1 MLFIKFIYL
10 IMDSAKNKKILALLF
25 VGVLMGALDI
35 SIVGPAIPAI
45 EKTMG
50 TDKQLISWIFSI
62 YVLSNL
68 VGISLMARLSDFFG
82 RRKIY
87 IIAISIFATGS
98 MIVALSHNFSILLA
112 GRAVQGFGASGI
124 FPVASAV
131 VGDIFPPEKRGRVL
145 GLIGAVF
152 GLAFI
157 MGPIIAGVI
166 LKFFVW
172 NDLFFINIPIAVLLI
187 YGSSRLLSDEPVP
200 SVSVID
206 WKGILLLGLLLGSFT
221 FGINQIK
228 VTSFFPSLVSS
239 DVLPYIII
247 AAVSFIIL
255 LIVEKAA
262 HSPVVN
268 PRLFLVRQIRLTG
281 LIAIGTGLFQAS
293 FVFLPSMAI
302 ALFGVSFSNASF
314 MLLPV
319 VIATTIGSPVSGRL
333 LDKFGSRNLIFAG
346 LSFATAGFLLLGFL
360 SESKIFY
367 YTGGALLGFGF
378 SVLSGS
384 ALRYIMLN
392 EVPASERASTQGIIT
407 ILVSVG
413 QITGSAFVGTII
425 AASGVA
431 LHGYKKVFIIISF
444 ISLLLTVS
452 ALFLENRVQ
461 ELETIKQNRK

>member
-1 MLFIKFIYL
+1 
-10 IMDSAKNKKILALLF
+10 MDSIKNNKILALLF

-45 EKTMG
+45 EKTIE

-68 VGISLMARLSDFFG
+68 VGISLMARLSDIFG

-87 IIAISIFATGS
+87 MLSLMIFALGS
-98 MIVALSHNFSILLA
+98 LMVSLSHNFSVLLE
-112 GRAVQGFGASGI
+112 GRAIQGFGASGI

-157 MGPIIAGVI
+157 LGPIIAGVI
-166 LKFFVW
+166 LRFFVW
-172 NDLFFINIPIAVLLI
+172 NDLFLINIPIAVILI
-187 YGSSRLLSDEPVP
+187 YGSSRLLSDDPVP
-200 SVSVID
+200 AVSAID
-206 WKGILLLGLLLGSFT
+206 WKGILLMGIFLASFT

-228 VTSFFPSLVSS
+228 VTSFYQSMISKG
-239 DVLPYIII
+239 VLPYIIL
-247 AAVSFIIL
+247 AVISFIV
-255 LIVEKAA
+255 LIISEKNSS
-262 HSPVVN
+262 SPIVN

-281 LIAIGTGLFQAS
+281 FIAIGTGLFQAS

-302 ALFGVSFSNASF
+302 ALFAVTPSDASF

-319 VIATTIGSPVSGRL
+319 VIATTIGSPVSGRM
-333 LDKFGSRNLIFAG
+333 LDKFGSRKLIIAG
-346 LSFATAGFLLLGFL
+346 LSLATAGFLFL
-360 SESKIFY
+360 SFLSGNKLFY
-367 YTGGALLGFGF
+367 YTAGALLGLGL

-392 EVPASERASTQGIIT
+392 EVPATERASTQGLIT
-407 ILVSVG
+407 IFISIG
-413 QITGSAFVGTII
+413 QITGSAFIGAII
-425 AASGVA
+425 ASSDVS
-431 LHGYKKVFIIISF
+431 LTGYKNVFIF
-444 ISLLLTVS
+444 ISIVSFLLAVL
-452 ALFLENRVQ
+452 AIFLKKRNE
-461 ELETIKQNRK
+461 ELETVERNSME